1 MPMPA
6 LSLAKDKKQKT
17 KKQFPIKSDK
27 KDNIV

>member
-1 MPMPA
+1 MPA